1 MSFVEVLGWAA
12 ALTVMGISLPQL
24 ALLLRTRD
32 TAGLALPTWIINLG
46 TYIGWLSHGIKL
58 GQWPMAIPNV
68 WGLGCTIGILLVL
81 VRVRNLNPI
90 KVLAPGVLLGAAMV
104 GLDYFVAS
112 WAFGIMA
119 MVPGC
124 ISMGRQGWEL
134 TRAPDVSGVST
145 ASWVWQVAT
154 QALWMVWGLLVVDW
168 GTIISTFF
176 SVIVA
181 GIVLVLLVARARG
194 WVPAYLA
201 QTFNQPGDATLAA

>member
-1 MSFVEVLGWAA
+1 VTFVDVLGWAA
-12 ALTVMGISLPQL
+12 AFTIMGISLPQL
-24 ALLLRTRD
+24 LLLLRTRD
-32 TAGLALPTWIINLG
+32 TAGLALPTWVINLG

-58 GQWPMAIPNV
+58 RQGPMSIPNV
-68 WGLGCTIGILLVL
+68 WGLVCTVGILIVL
-81 VRVRNLNPI
+81 VRTRKLNVL
-90 KVLAPGVLLGAAMV
+90 KVFAPSVLLGATMM

-154 QALWMVWGLLVVDW
+154 QALWFVWGILVGDL

-181 GIVLVLLVARARG
+181 AIVLWLLLLRRRG
-194 WVPAYLA
+194 WMPSRR
-201 QTFNQPGDATLAA
+201 

>member
-1 MSFVEVLGWAA
+1 MTFVEVLGWAA

-24 ALLLRTRD
+24 LLLLRTRD
-32 TAGLALPTWIINLG
+32 TDGLALPTWMINLG

-58 GQWPMAIPNV
+58 QQGPMWVPNV
-68 WGLGCTIGILLVL
+68 WGLVCTIGILTVL
-81 VRVRNLNPI
+81 VQVRKL
-90 KVLAPGVLLGAAMV
+90 KVLRVFLPGVLLGAAMV

-145 ASWVWQVAT
+145 ASWCWQVST
-154 QALWMVWGLLVVDW
+154 QALWFIWGILVLDW
-168 GTIISTFF
+168 GTIISTSF
-176 SVIVA
+176 SVVVA
-181 GIVLVLLVARARG
+181 GIVLALLLARRRG
-194 WVPAYLA
+194 WTPR
-201 QTFNQPGDATLAA
+201 TLQGFSTVGS